1 MNTTRGFLLLW
12 TGIVG
17 VLLVLAVNA
26 VAAEPAALSRE
37 DRRGGVTVTA
47 TPLPPVTAE
56 GPLRVKVV
64 LDTHSVSL
72 DDLAFERIV
81 ALRAADGNEV
91 SPTAIEEAT
100 GSGHHREAIVVLAAI
115 TNPVVIVVKNV
126 AGVTERSFSWDLSS
140 TR

>member
-26 VAAEPAALSRE
+26 VAAEPVALSRE
-37 DRRGGVTVTA
+37 HRRGGVTVTA
-47 TPLPPVTAE
+47 TLLPPVTAE

-81 ALRAADGNEV
+81 ALRAADGSEV

>member
-1 MNTTRGFLLLW
+1 MKKTREFFLSW
-12 TGIVG
+12 AGIVG
-17 VLLVLAVNA
+17 ILLLAVNA
-26 VAAEPAALSRE
+26 VAADPAALFRE

-47 TPLPPVTAE
+47 TLLPSVTAE

-72 DDLAFERIV
+72 DDLAFESIV
-81 ALRAADGNEV
+81 ALRAADGSDV
-91 SPTAIEEAT
+91 SPAAIEEAR
-100 GSGHHREAIVVLAAI
+100 GSGHHREAIVVFAAI

-126 AGVTERSFSWDLSS
+126 AGVTERSFSWDPPE